1 MTLNFRLKELEADDI
16 SPENSY
22 ENKKERRRRMSIEE
36 SKLQRTR
43 TNSEDVEAYLENG
56 KELTGIALKNHS
68 GWKELL
74 IRCSENNFFGITEEL
89 VQQLLNNEQ

>member
-1 MTLNFRLKELEADDI
+1 MNILKLLFGPVLT
-16 SPENSY
+16 SPN
-22 ENKKERRRRMSIEE
+22 RG
-36 SKLQRTR
+36 
-43 TNSEDVEAYLENG
+43 DLENG

-89 VQQLLNNEQ
+89 VQQLLNTEQ